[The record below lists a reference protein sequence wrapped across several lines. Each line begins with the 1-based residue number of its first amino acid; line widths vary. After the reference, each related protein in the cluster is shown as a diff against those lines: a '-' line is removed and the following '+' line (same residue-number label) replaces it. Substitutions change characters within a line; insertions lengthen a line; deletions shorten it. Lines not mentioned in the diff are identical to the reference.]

1 MLQKD
6 EMGREWGCGLGMR
19 TQRVCVPESQARSLT
34 HCRLVH
40 SLGVGVC
47 GLPAVHELTGAESAC
62 LQGCPNET
70 EDFRYVSKDEPAH
83 VLVCVDAGLFPND
96 AA

>member
-1 MLQKD
+1 MQ
-6 EMGREWGCGLGMR
+6 RV
-19 TQRVCVPESQARSLT
+19 RVCVLESQVQSLIP
-34 HCRLVH
+34 CRLVH

-47 GLPAVHELTGAESAC
+47 GLPAVHELTGPESAC

-70 EDFRYVSKDEPAH
+70 EDFRYVFKDASAH
-83 VLVCVDAGLFPND
+83 VMVCVDALLFPND